1 MKPARHRV
9 DALVAEIGST
19 TTVVSAFDG
28 LAGWPKTRPRLIG
41 QGVAAT
47 TVEAGDVGVGLAQAR
62 AALETETGPLE
73 PRVTLATSS
82 AAGGLRMTV
91 HGLTERMTARA
102 AHEAAL
108 GAGAVVRLATAGRLR
123 EEDLARVEAVEPAI
137 VFLAGGVE
145 GGDTETVLA
154 NARALTSLSRR
165 PAVIY
170 GGNSAVADE
179 ARALLQAAGFQV
191 YVTPNV
197 YPAVDE
203 LAVEPARRI
212 IHDAFEA
219 HITHAPGMERIAEF
233 VQGRILPTP
242 GAALLAAE
250 ALAERVGDLVVV
262 DVGGATTDVHSVTE
276 GSPDLAR
283 LVTEP
288 EPRAKRTV
296 EGDLGTFRSAEST
309 ALLLPEA
316 ERPEPLPPALPAT
329 PEQVSAA
336 AALARAAAAAALARH
351 AGRLVHRYTPRGR
364 RTVVRGRDLT
374 ACRLV
379 VGTGGGLV
387 RLPGGEDALRAA
399 LGRTE
404 DDRLLPP
411 ADARVVLDRSYLFAC
426 CGALLAAFEQDAVV
440 ELMLESTGLR
450 P

>member
-1 MKPARHRV
+1 MGARQV

-28 LAGWPKTRPRLIG
+28 LSGWPATRPRLVG

-47 TVEAGDVGVGLAQAR
+47 TVEAGDVGVGLAAAR
-62 AALETETGPLE
+62 AALEEQTGPLD
-73 PRVTLATSS
+73 PRITLATSS

-108 GAGAVVRLATAGRLR
+108 GAGAVVKLVTAGLLTER
-123 EEDLARVEAVEPAI
+123 DLERIEAARPAI

-154 NARALTSLSRR
+154 NARALTGLSQR

-179 ARALLQAAGFQV
+179 ARAVLQAAGFRV

-242 GAALLAAE
+242 GAVLLAAE
-250 ALAERVGDLVVV
+250 ALAERAGDLVVV
-262 DVGGATTDVHSVTE
+262 DVGGATTDVHSVTG
-276 GSPDLAR
+276 GSPELAS
-283 LVTEP
+283 LSTEP

-296 EGDLGTFRSAEST
+296 EGDLGTFRSAETT
-309 ALLLPEA
+309 AMLLPKA
-316 ERPEPLPPALPAT
+316 ERPDPLPPALPKT
-329 PEQVSAA
+329 PSQVAA
-336 AALARAAAAAALARH
+336 AAVLARVATATALARH
-351 AGRLVHRYTPRGR
+351 AGRFAHLYTPRGR
-364 RTVVRGRDLT
+364 QTVVRGRDLT

-379 VGTGGGLV
+379 IGTGGGLV
-387 RLPGGEDALRAA
+387 RLPGGEEALRAA
-399 LGRTE
+399 LARPNDE
-404 DDRLLPP
+404 RLLPP
-411 ADARVVLDRSYLFAC
+411 ADAEVALDRSYLLAC
-426 CGALLAAFEQDAVV
+426 SGALLAAFESGAVV
-440 ELMLESTGLR
+440 ELMLASTGLR
-450 P
+450 L